1 MQVVGAVH
9 QGLAVVRRV
18 VGEFGVRVCSVA
30 GMLVLPFASEHAWLH
45 ARSLIVLGLSL
56 TGSRARPFLFSLR
69 TLECARDARCLHEC
83 ACAVRVPCRAVP
95 VSVLVPVSFRGGLC
109 GAVSRIAW

>member
-9 QGLAVVRRV
+9 QGLAVVCEAVVMFFV
-18 VGEFGVRVCSVA
+18 VGESGVRVCSVA

-56 TGSRARPFLFSLR
+56 SGSRVRPCTLTFL
-69 TLECARDARCLHEC
+69 
-83 ACAVRVPCRAVP
+83 P
-95 VSVLVPVSFRGGLC
+95 
-109 GAVSRIAW
+109 

>member
-1 MQVVGAVH
+1 VQVVGAVH

-45 ARSLIVLGLSL
+45 ARSLIVLGLSS
-56 TGSRARPFLFSLR
+56 TGLRARPFVFSLR

>member
-45 ARSLIVLGLSL
+45 AR
-56 TGSRARPFLFSLR
+56 A
-69 TLECARDARCLHEC
+69 LHMVCCSGGIRLC
-83 ACAVRVPCRAVP
+83 ACRV
-95 VSVLVPVSFRGGLC
+95 F
-109 GAVSRIAW
+109 